1 MNVADLQQI
10 DRWQAAQCIAYLEQH
25 GGIAPEYDLEASGL
39 DMLRRDCKEKALRD
53 RRLELS
59 STRKGFR
66 FRQDSDEN
74 SDLVGLTG
82 S

>member
-10 DRWQAAQCIAYLEQH
+10 DRWQATQCIAYLEQH

-39 DMLRRDCKEKALRD
+39 DMLRRDCKEKAIRD

-59 STRKGFR
+59 SSREGLKFR
-66 FRQDSDEN
+66 RGSDDI
-74 SDLVGLTG
+74 SDPIGLTG

>member
-1 MNVADLQQI
+1 MNVADMQQI
-10 DRWQAAQCIAYLEQH
+10 DHWQAEQCIAYLEQH
-25 GGIAPEYDLEASGL
+25 GGVAPEYDLEADGL
-39 DMLRRDCKEKALRD
+39 ELLRRDCKEKALRD

-59 STRKGFR
+59 SSGTGLKF
-66 FRQDSDEN
+66 SENNDET

>member
-39 DMLRRDCKEKALRD
+39 DMLRRDCKEKAIRD
-53 RRLELS
+53 RKLELS
-59 STRKGFR
+59 SSRKGLK
-66 FRQDSDEN
+66 FRQSSGEI